1 VRDVIR
7 QATQEDL
14 KDVGQILGAAFQND
28 PISSFLFPDPLRR
41 AEVQPAF
48 FQAFSALA
56 LETDGAIYLTEDG
69 MATTVWFASNEDGEE
84 EDDETFMARFDMLVD
99 DETDRF
105 TTLTEWMAENHP
117 TRGDHRHLQF
127 IGVHPEQQRTGV
139 GGTLLR
145 HNLAIVDEMGMPAY
159 LEASSALSPPLY
171 QRHGF
176 EHIGTPFGA
185 DPGPRMY
192 PMWREPGR

>member
-1 VRDVIR
+1 MIR
-7 QATQEDL
+7 QATGDDL
-14 KDVGQILGAAFQND
+14 KDVGVILGAAFQND
-28 PISSFLFPDPLRR
+28 PVSTFLFPDPLRR
-41 AEVQPAF
+41 AAVQPAF

-56 LETDGAIYLTEDG
+56 LESDGAIYLTEDG
-69 MATTVWFASNEDGEE
+69 MATTVWFASTEADEA
-84 EDDETFMARFDMLVD
+84 EDDDTFMARFDMLAD
-99 DETDRF
+99 DETERF
-105 TTLTEWMAENHP
+105 ATLAGWMAENHP

-127 IGVHPEQQRTGV
+127 IGVHPDLQRAGV

-185 DPGPRMY
+185 DPGPKMY
-192 PMWREPGR
+192 PMWREPRR